1 MINLKVGSL
10 IKLVSSK
17 HDDIQYV
24 PVVNST
30 TKQHDRMPIGSIGL
44 FLKFIKKDLEITG
57 FAGYETVDLLDE
69 LITSTNDIKVQFLYG
84 EQIYE
89 TYYIFVEPL

>member
-1 MINLKVGSL
+1 MIKPGSL
-10 IKLVSSK
+10 IKLRAPKNGGSHIAVYNIPNK
-17 HDDIQYV
+17 IAQ
-24 PVVNST
+24 
-30 TKQHDRMPIGSIGL
+30 KLPIGSIGL
-44 FLKFIKKDLEITG
+44 LLKFIKKDLEITG